1 MGSSAAPAGG
11 VSADQALDMH
21 MTIHSM
27 TSQRDTPTVQ
37 LLEANS
43 TILRLDKSLRNAPTQ
58 STVQAMLNEANA
70 SSINVTRQRDA
81 LVQQLH
87 GAETRIAELV
97 RFLLNMQTMAAH
109 VNAKFN
115 ETDRLRQ
122 EATHDNDA
130 LRTELT
136 RLTQRVAELTRET
149 ADRYTPGQLEEARRQ
164 TVHDNEVKLTA
175 LRAEMQNLVNTSDAE
190 LKRYKG
196 MYTKVQQEQMATAI
210 NTDAA
215 SSQAQFIR
223 QLREKCEILANE
235 RDTYRRNAE
244 DYATQL
250 SRADETCQQQAA
262 EHYDHM
268 AAARHESNGL
278 KSQIIASTDV
288 NKQQATENVGLTSN
302 VAQLRGDI
310 QSQNAMVETMNRNAE
325 EESKRNEEVK
335 QGLRNAADEAA
346 RQLNARP
353 DPAAQKKQSD
363 RHAHEVA
370 TLQTKYDHYVVQMD
384 VALGDLQA
392 ENTSLSDDITW
403 YQDRYQ
409 EEEESEHNENA
420 YAHDEQGTPSADYPR
435 HSYEAGGSVRWVR
448 VECCTHQDSAGRTD
462 RPRTHRP
469 RGGCVATW
477 QTCSWEGDGRK
488 QNPNPQGA

>member
-136 RLTQRVAELTRET
+136 RLTQRVAELTREV
-149 ADRYTPGQLEEARRQ
+149 AGRYTPRQLAEAKRQ
-164 TVHDNEVKLTA
+164 TVNRSLTH
-175 LRAEMQNLVNTSDAE
+175 
-190 LKRYKG
+190 
-196 MYTKVQQEQMATAI
+196 I
-210 NTDAA
+210 
-215 SSQAQFIR
+215 
-223 QLREKCEILANE
+223 
-235 RDTYRRNAE
+235 
-244 DYATQL
+244 
-250 SRADETCQQQAA
+250 
-262 EHYDHM
+262 
-268 AAARHESNGL
+268 
-278 KSQIIASTDV
+278 
-288 NKQQATENVGLTSN
+288 
-302 VAQLRGDI
+302 
-310 QSQNAMVETMNRNAE
+310 
-325 EESKRNEEVK
+325 
-335 QGLRNAADEAA
+335 
-346 RQLNARP
+346 
-353 DPAAQKKQSD
+353 
-363 RHAHEVA
+363 
-370 TLQTKYDHYVVQMD
+370 
-384 VALGDLQA
+384 
-392 ENTSLSDDITW
+392 
-403 YQDRYQ
+403 
-409 EEEESEHNENA
+409 
-420 YAHDEQGTPSADYPR
+420 
-435 HSYEAGGSVRWVR
+435 
-448 VECCTHQDSAGRTD
+448 
-462 RPRTHRP
+462 
-469 RGGCVATW
+469 
-477 QTCSWEGDGRK
+477 
-488 QNPNPQGA
+488 